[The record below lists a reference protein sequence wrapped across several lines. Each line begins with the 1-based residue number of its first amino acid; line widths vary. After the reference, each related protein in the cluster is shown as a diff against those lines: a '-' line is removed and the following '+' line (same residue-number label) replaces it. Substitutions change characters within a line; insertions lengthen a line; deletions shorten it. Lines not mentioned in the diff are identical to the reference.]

1 MKKLFLPLI
10 MAVVL
15 TGCSTFQYSSRSVDV
30 RNRNIGTKETAAEV
44 VADYGR
50 VVTAT
55 SDYQVSK
62 SEAIREAEYRCIMEN
77 KIDVVVDPVFK
88 VELSPLSLSKKYR
101 ATITGYAGMYKQAPA
116 GVDAVKSY
124 SKEEIEKYKL
134 LTDPSFPQYYYNNGT
149 GDSYYINSSTGQAVK
164 AVGNGLTSLAIAP
177 KAKTPKAPKQFD
189 FFKAKKVRN
198 FGIGLTIAGA
208 VSMLAIGVPCLT
220 NASGY
225 AYSDYTYSDYNDY
238 YYGGYNYTFNESMH
252 SAGIAF
258 TVMGTIASVAG
269 IPMWCVGSYRMKKSG
284 SNAKVSVGGTSRG
297 VGLRLNF

>member
-88 VELSPLSLSKKYR
+88 VEFSPMSLSKKYR

-134 LTDPSFPQYYYNNGT
+134 LSDPSFPQYYYNNGT

-164 AVGNGLTSLAIAP
+164 TVGNGLASLAIAP

-220 NASGY
+220 SASG
-225 AYSDYTYSDYNDY
+225 YTYSDYNDY
-238 YYGGYNYTFNESMH
+238 YYGGYNYTFNESMY